1 MWHDM
6 LTVDIS
12 VLEKVLRTVATYAL
26 LLVIIRVIGK
36 RSIASL
42 NTMDF
47 VVMLLLSN
55 IVQNA
60 VIGSDNSWLGGA
72 IGAVTLV
79 VTNAL
84 VDRLAYRSELVRR
97 WVEGSPV
104 DVIVDGQPQAP
115 VLRRLGLRVDELD
128 RTVRLQQGDGI
139 DEVALGRLEP
149 GGQLVINLKRED
161 QSASAGDVADLTT
174 RLDRIEQLLR
184 AGNPAKA

>member
-1 MWHDM
+1 MWHDLM
-6 LTVDIS
+6 S
-12 VLEKVLRTVATYAL
+12 VGIPFLEKVLRTIATYAL
-26 LLVIIRVIGK
+26 LLVIIRMIGK

-72 IGAVTLV
+72 IGAITLV
-79 VTNAL
+79 VTNAV
-84 VDRLAYRSELVRR
+84 VDRLAYRSDLVRR

-104 DVIVDGQPQAP
+104 DVIVDGRAQAP
-115 VLRRLGLRVDELD
+115 ALRRLGLRVEELD

-139 DEVALGRLEP
+139 NEVALGRLEP
-149 GGQLVINLKRED
+149 GGQLVINLKPAD
-161 QSASAGDVADLTT
+161 QSASAGDVADLTA
-174 RLDRIEQLLR
+174 RLDRIEHLLL
-184 AGNPAKA
+184 AGSAAKG

>member
-1 MWHDM
+1 MWHD
-6 LTVDIS
+6 LVTVDIT

-36 RSIASL
+36 RSIASM

-60 VIGSDNSWLGGA
+60 VIGSDNSWVGGA
-72 IGAVTLV
+72 IGAITLV
-79 VTNAL
+79 VTNAV
-84 VDRLAYRSELVRR
+84 VDRLAYRSQRVRR

-104 DVIVDGQPQAP
+104 EVIVDGQPQTHA
-115 VLRRLGLRVDELD
+115 LRRLGLRVDELD

-139 DEVALGRLEP
+139 DEVALGTLEP
-149 GGQLVINLKRED
+149 GGQLVIDLKPDD
-161 QSASAGDVADLTT
+161 QSASAGDVADLTA
-174 RLDRIEQLLR
+174 RLERIEQLLR
-184 AGNPAKA
+184 AGSAAKA